1 MSKINPFDY
10 TNSITQ
16 TKKNL
21 IRDSE
26 NPELAEKQYSPFL
39 TNRGLSY
46 FPDTVMYANDMNML
60 PDLDN
65 LPQYEYLLNSIRKN
79 KRFSKWAKSSKDAI
93 VMQLSEY
100 YGCSVQKAKEI
111 STVLTTEQIDLILQK
126 LQKGGNTK

>member
-1 MSKINPFDY
+1 MSNPFDY

-46 FPDTVMYANDMNML
+46 FPDTIMYANDMNMM
-60 PDLDN
+60 PDLDH
-65 LPQYEYLLNSIRKN
+65 LLQYEYLLHSVRKN
-79 KRFSKWAKSSKDAI
+79 KRFSKWAKADKSDRLVNIS
-93 VMQLSEY
+93 QY
-100 YGCSVQKAKEI
+100 YNCSLQKAKDI
-111 STVLTTEQIDLILQK
+111 SYVLTDEQYEKIKDMLST
-126 LQKGGNTK
+126 GGTKR

>member
-1 MSKINPFDY
+1 MANPFDY
-10 TNSITQ
+10 TSSITQ

-46 FPDTVMYANDMNML
+46 FPDTIMHANDMNML
-60 PDLDN
+60 PDLDS
-65 LPQYEYLLNSIRKN
+65 LLQYEHLLNIVRKS
-79 KRFSKWAKSSKDAI
+79 KRYSKWAKASKDEI

-111 STVLTTEQIDLILQK
+111 STVLTTEQIDLIIQK
-126 LQKGGNTK
+126 QQKGGNTK

>member
-10 TNSITQ
+10 TTSISQ

-46 FPDTVMYANDMNML
+46 FPDTIMYANDMNLL

-65 LPQYEYLLNSIRKN
+65 LLQYEYLLNSVRKN

-93 VMQLSEY
+93 VMQLAEY
-100 YGCSVQKAKEI
+100 YGCSVQKAKDI
-111 STVLTTEQIDLILQK
+111 STVLTTEQIDLIIQK

>member
-1 MSKINPFDY
+1 MSNPFDY
-10 TNSITQ
+10 TNSISQ

-21 IRDSE
+21 IRDTE

-46 FPDTVMYANDMNML
+46 FPDTIMYANDMNMH

-65 LPQYEYLLNSIRKN
+65 LLQYEYLLNSVRKN
-79 KRFSKWAKSSKDAI
+79 KRFSKWAKASKDEI
-93 VMQLSEY
+93 VMQLAEY
-100 YGCSVQKAKEI
+100 YECSVQKAKDI

>member
-1 MSKINPFDY
+1 MSNPFDY
-10 TNSITQ
+10 TNSISQ

-21 IRDSE
+21 IRDTE

-46 FPDTVMYANDMNML
+46 FPDTIMYANDMNMH

-65 LPQYEYLLNSIRKN
+65 LLQYEYLLNSVRKN
-79 KRFSKWAKSSKDAI
+79 KRFSKWAKASKDGI
-93 VMQLSEY
+93 VMQLAEY
-100 YGCSVQKAKEI
+100 YECSVQKAKDI
-111 STVLTTEQIDLILQK
+111 STVLTTEQVDLILQK